1 MKPFYEQEITQDT
14 IYAAL
19 GRLKEKVYTK
29 ITELDAEFSASEE
42 PVSFTDRLNLNYRRI
57 QPGEK
62 WGGLFDCAWFHFT
75 GRADESCTGK
85 KLALLIDLN
94 GEGCVYDE
102 KGSAVQGLTNGS
114 SAFCPTLDRVGVPV
128 KRVVP
133 LTESSC
139 GDEKIDVW
147 VDAGCNDL
155 FGNLR
160 ENGVFKQADL
170 VWVNDKAR
178 DLYYD
183 FEVLSDLL
191 TVLDKDSARYS
202 QILLTLGEV
211 DRMLY
216 LYDDRELEKA
226 SELLGKQ
233 LQKKG
238 ADTGL
243 TFYATGHA
251 HLDLG
256 WLWPIRETKRKALR
270 TFSTAVRL
278 LERYPDYIFGASQP
292 QQFRWV
298 KESDP
303 VLYEKLKRKVAEG
316 RIELQGAMWTEC
328 DLNLTSGE
336 SLVRQIL
343 YGQRFWREEF
353 GREATTAHLPDVFG
367 FSGALPQI
375 LHKSG
380 VDNLLTIKMSWNTY
394 NVFPYHTFRWQGIDG
409 SQVLV
414 HMPPEG
420 TYNSDLLP
428 YSVASGEKKYI
439 DKGLCDAACIL
450 YGIGDGGGG
459 PGPAHLERLKRLKNL
474 SGVSP
479 VVSST
484 TENFFKHLRE
494 RTDDY
499 KTYVGEMYLEK
510 HQGTYT
516 TQARNKRYNRK
527 LEFAL
532 RDAEYY
538 ASAAWKLAGKPYPKR
553 ELDEIWREGL
563 LYQFHDI
570 LPGSGIKRV
579 YDESCARYEVLLNE
593 LAELIQTAKSGLSV
607 KNTERKYV
615 RSTANGDVLENEYLR
630 AVFGE
635 NGEILS
641 LYDKAAARETLAGPS
656 NVLPVYEDNGDAWD
670 METGYLEKCRGYFRL
685 ISKRTY
691 TDGNAAVREQTLAF
705 GKSVFKQTITLKN
718 DLLDIKNEADW
729 HERHK
734 FVKAS
739 FRPDI
744 FTEVA
749 NCSCAYGNIKRS
761 LKKNNLW
768 ENARTEICAHRYIDL
783 SENNYGVSIFSDCK
797 YGYSVNGR
805 EIQMSLLRGTEK
817 PGNAGDEGK
826 HVFNYALYPHVGAFE
841 NSDACERAY
850 LYSAGSML
858 DTVSEFIGFSG
869 GAVVESVKASED
881 GKGIIVRLC
890 EEKGTRAVGELSIG
904 FPHESVSYVTLD
916 EREIGAADK
925 RLNFKPFEIVTLKIV

>member
-1 MKPFYEQEITQDT
+1 M
-14 IYAAL
+14 
-19 GRLKEKVYTK
+19 
-29 ITELDAEFSASEE
+29 
-42 PVSFTDRLNLNYRRI
+42 
-57 QPGEK
+57 
-62 WGGLFDCAWFHFT
+62 
-75 GRADESCTGK
+75 
-85 KLALLIDLN
+85 
-94 GEGCVYDE
+94 
-102 KGSAVQGLTNGS
+102 
-114 SAFCPTLDRVGVPV
+114 
-128 KRVVP
+128 
-133 LTESSC
+133 
-139 GDEKIDVW
+139 
-147 VDAGCNDL
+147 
-155 FGNLR
+155 
-160 ENGVFKQADL
+160 
-170 VWVNDKAR
+170 
-178 DLYYD
+178 
-183 FEVLSDLL
+183 
-191 TVLDKDSARYS
+191 
-202 QILLTLGEV
+202 
-211 DRMLY
+211 
-216 LYDDRELEKA
+216 
-226 SELLGKQ
+226 
-233 LQKKG
+233 
-238 ADTGL
+238 
-243 TFYATGHA
+243 
-251 HLDLG
+251 
-256 WLWPIRETKRKALR
+256 
-270 TFSTAVRL
+270 
-278 LERYPDYIFGASQP
+278 
-292 QQFRWV
+292 
-298 KESDP
+298 
-303 VLYEKLKRKVAEG
+303 
-316 RIELQGAMWTEC
+316 
-328 DLNLTSGE
+328 
-336 SLVRQIL
+336 
-343 YGQRFWREEF
+343 
-353 GREATTAHLPDVFG
+353 
-367 FSGALPQI
+367 
-375 LHKSG
+375 
-380 VDNLLTIKMSWNTY
+380 
-394 NVFPYHTFRWQGIDG
+394 
-409 SQVLV
+409 
-414 HMPPEG
+414 
-420 TYNSDLLP
+420 
-428 YSVASGEKKYI
+428 
-439 DKGLCDAACIL
+439 
-450 YGIGDGGGG
+450 
-459 PGPAHLERLKRLKNL
+459 ERLKRLKNL

-607 KNTERKYV
+607 KNTERKYI

-705 GKSVFKQTITLKN
+705 GQSVFKQTITLKN

-783 SENNYGVSIFSDCK
+783 SENDYGVSIFSDCK

-826 HVFNYALYPHVGAFE
+826 HIFNYALYPHVGAFE

-890 EEKGTRAVGELSIG
+890 EEKGTRAVGELRHRFS
-904 FPHESVSYVTLD
+904 
-916 EREIGAADK
+916 A
-925 RLNFKPFEIVTLKIV
+925 